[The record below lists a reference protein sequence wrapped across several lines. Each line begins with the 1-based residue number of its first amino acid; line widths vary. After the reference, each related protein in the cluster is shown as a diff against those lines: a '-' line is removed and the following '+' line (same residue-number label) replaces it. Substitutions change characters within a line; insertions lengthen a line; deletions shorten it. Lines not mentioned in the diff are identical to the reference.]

1 MDEKLAEVPHSQTDF
16 ITRFSSR
23 HRTQIAFLKDRLQ
36 GASSYDRIAGY
47 FRSSIF
53 ELIHEEVSKVGK
65 VRIICNSDLDPRDV
79 AVGRAADDVVQRA
92 MLEKWNSEDDPV
104 ASFRERSRFER
115 LYQLLKAG
123 NVEIRV
129 VSRDD
134 APFLHGKAGVIR
146 YPDGNSTSFM
156 GSINETAQGWMH
168 SYELVWEDRSPDGS
182 HWVQAE
188 FDELWKLGRRL
199 PDAVV
204 EEIGRTA
211 RKVQVK
217 LDALPQDKIGQ
228 AALVESPLYRRGEQ
242 LMPWQRAFVTLF
254 HEHRERWGKCRLL
267 LADEVGVGKTLSMAT
282 AALISALMEDGPV
295 LILCP
300 ATLGIQWQTELLDKL
315 NVPTA
320 LWLSSKKMW
329 RDPYGHLI
337 RTRGAE
343 DITRCPYKIGI
354 VSTGLIVQ
362 DTKEVEHLLRRRYG
376 MVILDE
382 AHKARK
388 QRALGREPV
397 AGNLLKF
404 MMAVADQARHMI
416 LGTATPIQTEVDEL
430 WDLLEILNRSATH
443 VLGRELST
451 WRKPDQ
457 VKDIL
462 TGSVLIEDEAEA
474 WNLLRNP
481 LPPRADAT
489 VFDNVYQDLGYD
501 EAARD
506 FTDRPYTDLDSFTR
520 EDLQDRLRSGD
531 HGIKFFQYHNPISR
545 HVVLRRRKAL
555 EDAGLM
561 KRIGVEMWPRASD
574 LNLALFE
581 GQAVKTSADFDHAYA
596 AVERFTAALGR
607 RVKGAG
613 FMKNLLRQRICSSI
627 ASGLSTCR
635 KLIDKRQLD
644 DEVVEDELDE
654 LLAEDPEMAGAFAEE
669 IGHLKEVIFH
679 LEANPTDPKLDTC
692 IYFLE
697 EKGWLED
704 GCIIFSQYYDTASWV
719 AEKLSHHFAGETVA
733 VYGGAG
739 RSGIFVDGQWRTVD
753 REDIKKAVREY
764 EIRLVVAT
772 DAAAEGLNLQ
782 TLASLINVDL
792 PWNPSRLEQRIGR
805 IKRYGQKRDTVN
817 MANLVYQNTV
827 DEKVYGKLS
836 SRMKDRYDLLG
847 SLPDVIDDDW
857 IDDIEAMEE
866 GLKEFTTKKKSTAD
880 VFELRYG
887 NFLEDD
893 GSSWQLCEQVLD
905 KDEAFKVLSTGW

>member
-1 MDEKLAEVPHSQTDF
+1 MDEMQSIIPFARTDF

-23 HRTQIAFLKDRLQ
+23 HRTQVAFLKDRLQ
-36 GASSYDRIAGY
+36 GAASYDRIAGY

-53 ELIHEEVSKVGK
+53 ELIHEEVSAIGK
-65 VRIICNSDLDPRDV
+65 VRIICNSDLDPRDI
-79 AVGRAADDVVQRA
+79 AVGKAAEDVVQRT

-104 ASFRERSRFER
+104 ASLRNRSRFAR
-115 LYQLLKAG
+115 LYELLKAG
-123 NVEIRV
+123 NVEIKV

-134 APFLHGKAGVIR
+134 APFLHGKAGVVR
-146 YPDGNSTSFM
+146 YPDGTSTSFM

-168 SYELVWEDRSPDGS
+168 SYELVWEDRSPDGTN
-182 HWVQAE
+182 WVQAE
-188 FDELWKLGRRL
+188 FDELWKIGRRL
-199 PDAVV
+199 PEAVV

-211 RKVQVK
+211 RKVQVR
-217 LDALPQDKIGQ
+217 LEAVPADKIGQ
-228 AALVESPLYRRGEQ
+228 SALVESPLYRRGEE

-254 HEHRERWGKCRLL
+254 QDHRALYGKARLL

-282 AALISALMEDGPV
+282 AALVSALQGDGPV

-329 RDPYGHLI
+329 RDPQGHLI

-343 DITRCPYKIGI
+343 DITSCPYRIGI

-362 DTKEVEHLLRRRYG
+362 DTKEVEHLLRKSYG

-388 QRALGREPV
+388 QRALGKDPV

-404 MMAVADQARHMI
+404 MMAVADRARHII

-430 WDLLEILNRSATH
+430 WDLLEVLNRSATH
-443 VLGRELST
+443 VLGREMST

-457 VKDIL
+457 VRDIL
-462 TGSVLIEDEAEA
+462 TGNIAIEDEAEA

-481 LPPRADAT
+481 LPPRADAPL
-489 VFDNVYQDLGYD
+489 FDNIYQDLGFD
-501 EAARD
+501 GAVKD
-506 FTDRPYTDLDSFTR
+506 FTDRSYTDLDQFTR
-520 EDLQDRLRSGD
+520 DDLLDNLRGT
-531 HGIKFFQYHNPISR
+531 IKELKFFQYHNPLSR
-545 HVVLRRRKAL
+545 HVVLRRRKTL

-561 KRIGVEMWPRASD
+561 KRIGVDMWPNPQDPNVR
-574 LNLALFE
+574 LFE
-581 GQAVKTSADFDHAYA
+581 GQAVKTSGDFDLAYE
-596 AVERFTAALGR
+596 AVEKFTSALGQ

-613 FMKNLLRQRICSSI
+613 FMKNLLRQRICSSV

-635 KLIDKRQLD
+635 KLIEKRQLD
-644 DEVVEDELDE
+644 DDIVEDEMDE
-654 LLAEDPEMAGAFAEE
+654 LLAEDPDLASVFADEVKY
-669 IGHLKEVIFH
+669 LQEVIFH
-679 LEANPTDPKLDTC
+679 LERNPSDPKLDTC
-692 IYFLE
+692 IYFLA

-704 GCIIFSQYYDTASWV
+704 GCIIFSQYYDTAHWV
-719 AEKLSHHFAGETVA
+719 AEKLSLHFPDETVA

-739 RSGIFVDGQWRTVD
+739 RSGVFLNGQWRSID

-764 EIRLVVAT
+764 SIRLVIAT

-782 TLASLINVDL
+782 TLASLINIDL

-827 DEKVYGKLS
+827 DEKVYSKLS
-836 SRMKDRYDLLG
+836 SRMQDRYDLLG
-847 SLPDVIDDDW
+847 SLPDVINDDW
-857 IDDIEAMEE
+857 IDEIEAMEE
-866 GLKEFTTKKKSTAD
+866 GLKNFTRKKKSTAD

-887 NFLEDD
+887 NFLQDD
-893 GSSWQLCEQVLD
+893 GSSWQMCEQVLD
-905 KDEAFKVLSTGW
+905 KDEAMKVLSSGW